1 MSKTTR
7 AGGFGLKKTT
17 PTLGQC
23 EDRRGKASNLL
34 EKIRRNQHNLA
45 QSSNAKA
52 VIAEEI
58 NEDYLDMAGKA
69 AGTPVGGARK
79 ASASTFAV
87 DPKQLYKNSI
97 RSVVARP
104 LSSHQASRMLI
115 QQRNNT
121 SGQGNR
127 SALAMLSPMS
137 NKAMSNK
144 GEVNLETEDHQ
155 HLGTT

>member
-1 MSKTTR
+1 M
-7 AGGFGLKKTT
+7 
-17 PTLGQC
+17 
-23 EDRRGKASNLL
+23 
-34 EKIRRNQHNLA
+34 
-45 QSSNAKA
+45 
-52 VIAEEI
+52 AEET
-58 NEDYLDMAGKA
+58 NEDYLDVAP
-69 AGTPVGGARK
+69 GTPAGGARRA
-79 ASASTFAV
+79 ASSTFAV

-104 LSSHQASRMLI
+104 VSSHQASRMLI
-115 QQRNNT
+115 QQRNST

-137 NKAMSNK
+137 NKALSNK